1 MSYTG
6 ANSMDTYY
14 TSTFIDDVNLS
25 NDTSLTDLLNNEGII
40 DDQSITIFI
49 KNEISE

>member
-6 ANSMDTYY
+6 ANRMDTYY

-25 NDTSLTDLLNNEGII
+25 KDTSLAHLLNKEGII
-40 DDQSITIFI
+40 DDQSIKIL
-49 KNEISE
+49 